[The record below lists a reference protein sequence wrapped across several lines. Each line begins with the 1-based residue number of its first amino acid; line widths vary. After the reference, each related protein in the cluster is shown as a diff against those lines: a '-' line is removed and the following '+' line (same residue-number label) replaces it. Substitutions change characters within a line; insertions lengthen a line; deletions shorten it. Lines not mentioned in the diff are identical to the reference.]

1 MKINIAIAEDN
12 DFLAKSLLEK
22 LNMFS
27 DKFNVVFR
35 ATNGGEIVEF
45 AKTNNTLQVIL
56 MDIEMP
62 KMDGIKATEL
72 ISKFR
77 PEIKTI
83 ILTVFDDDEKIFNA
97 IKAGASG
104 YLLKDESVEK
114 IIDGINVV
122 LEGGAPMSA
131 SIASKTLQL
140 LRRTNKIK
148 DVISDE
154 DFNLSKREIEVL
166 ENLKLGLDYQQAA
179 EKLFISPF
187 TVRKHIENI
196 YKKLQ
201 VNNKMQAVQKA
212 SAHKII

>member
-45 AKTNNTLQVIL
+45 AKTNNTFQVIL

-154 DFNLSKREIEVL
+154 DFNLFSLI
-166 ENLKLGLDYQQAA
+166 Q
-179 EKLFISPF
+179 IP
-187 TVRKHIENI
+187 
-196 YKKLQ
+196 
-201 VNNKMQAVQKA
+201 
-212 SAHKII
+212 